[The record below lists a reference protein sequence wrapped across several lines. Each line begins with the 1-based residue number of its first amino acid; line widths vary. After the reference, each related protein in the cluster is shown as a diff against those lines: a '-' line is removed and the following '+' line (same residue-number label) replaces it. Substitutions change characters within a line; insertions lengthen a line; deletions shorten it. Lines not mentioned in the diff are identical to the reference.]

1 MAHDGG
7 SIPAP
12 STIEGYLRINMYM
25 YSPRR
30 ILGDNAGYSSLGD
43 RYVILRIKRCF
54 RSLPVHHRITIFIT
68 MLLPAFWP
76 PVLAYIARDPVLH
89 GILNGA
95 VFLVWSVI
103 AVVVLASTLKKDRSE
118 AEQLVSQPVEAL
130 SGRIGK
136 LEEEHGDL
144 RVDLRQE
151 VDNLEEAV
159 RSTFEQLGV
168 VLPPRR
174 ISIRAKA
181 FHISASWSVA
191 NVTVVG
197 GSKVAR
203 LRKWFRRSMRR
214 LWEVVYGKPEDS

>member
-1 MAHDGG
+1 MRGG
-7 SIPAP
+7 SLRGID
-12 STIEGYLRINMYM
+12 EGPINGFCELRLVRLYH
-25 YSPRR
+25 SSV
-30 ILGDNAGYSSLGD
+30 GDS
-43 RYVILRIKRCF
+43 YVILSILRRF
-54 RSLPVHHRITIFIT
+54 RSLPVHHRITVFIT
-68 MLLPAFWP
+68 ILLPVIWP
-76 PVLAYIARDPVLH
+76 PVIAYIARDLVLQVVLH
-89 GILNGA
+89 VA

-103 AVVVLASTLKKDRSE
+103 AVVALASTLRKDRSD
-118 AEQLVSQPVEAL
+118 AEQLVAQHAKAL

-136 LEEEHGDL
+136 LEEEQGDL

-174 ISIRAKA
+174 ISIRAKG
-181 FHISASWSVA
+181 FHVSLSVSVA

-203 LRKWFRRSMRR
+203 IRKWFRRSMRL

>member
-1 MAHDGG
+1 M
-7 SIPAP
+7 
-12 STIEGYLRINMYM
+12 
-25 YSPRR
+25 
-30 ILGDNAGYSSLGD
+30 
-43 RYVILRIKRCF
+43 ILRIKRCF

-89 GILNGA
+89 VVLHGA

-144 RVDLRQE
+144 RVDLRQQ
-151 VDNLEEAV
+151 VDDLEEVV
-159 RSTFEQLGV
+159 RSTLSEELEV
-168 VLPPRR
+168 VLPPRP
-174 ISIRAKA
+174 ISIRARFTA
-181 FHISASWSVA
+181 GSPRMSATL
-191 NVTVVG
+191 TVVG
-197 GSKVAR
+197 GSKAAR
-203 LRKWFRRSMRR
+203 LRQLLRRAMSR
-214 LWEVVYGKPEDS
+214 LWEVVYGRQVGR

>member
-1 MAHDGG
+1 M
-7 SIPAP
+7 
-12 STIEGYLRINMYM
+12 
-25 YSPRR
+25 
-30 ILGDNAGYSSLGD
+30 ILS
-43 RYVILRIKRCF
+43 ILRRF

-68 MLLPAFWP
+68 ILLPVIWP
-76 PVLAYIARDPVLH
+76 LFIAYIARDLVLQVVLH
-89 GILNGA
+89 VA

-103 AVVVLASTLKKDRSE
+103 AVVALASTLKKDRSE
-118 AEQLVSQPVEAL
+118 AEQLVAQQVEAL

-144 RVDLRQE
+144 RVELRQE

-181 FHISASWSVA
+181 FHISLNTSAA
-191 NVTVVG
+191 NLTVVG

-203 LRKWFRRSMRR
+203 LRKWFRRSMHR
-214 LWEVVYGKPEDS
+214 LWEVVYGKPEDN

>member
-1 MAHDGG
+1 M
-7 SIPAP
+7 
-12 STIEGYLRINMYM
+12 
-25 YSPRR
+25 
-30 ILGDNAGYSSLGD
+30 ILM
-43 RYVILRIKRCF
+43 IKRCF

-68 MLLPAFWP
+68 MLLPAFWSS
-76 PVLAYIARDPVLH
+76 VLVYIARDPVLY
-89 GILNGA
+89 GA
-95 VFLVWSVI
+95 VFLVWAVI

-174 ISIRAKA
+174 ISLRAKA
-181 FHISASWSVA
+181 FHISASWSVD
-191 NVTVVG
+191 NLTVVG